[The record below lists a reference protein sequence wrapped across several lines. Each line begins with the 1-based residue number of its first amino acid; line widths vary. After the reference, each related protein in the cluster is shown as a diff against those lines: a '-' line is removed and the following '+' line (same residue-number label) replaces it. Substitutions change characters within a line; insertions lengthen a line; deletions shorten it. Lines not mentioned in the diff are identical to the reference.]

1 MRVVDGFLVLV
12 GLLREMI
19 MSDYTLDDVYESM
32 CYDITDGMSM
42 VEFAEAWVND
52 DTVIELNPT
61 LNDKLRQLITLTEEI
76 QSIIG
81 LEEYDS

>member
-1 MRVVDGFLVLV
+1 
-12 GLLREMI
+12 